1 MQTTSAGSSI
11 SRFMRWAEEKIA
23 QAVEEDERFIK
34 KSGSADF
41 LKSDIARPCSRQL
54 NKSEKLDILAR
65 INSDRGNGIKVGD
78 ACESARIHYS
88 TYVKWMKSFNLKY
101 KKLYPKGTR

>member
-1 MQTTSAGSSI
+1 METATTGASI

-23 QAVEEDERFIK
+23 QAVKDDEDFIRK
-34 KSGSADF
+34 AGSDNF
-41 LKSDIARPCSRQL
+41 LKSDAYRPCSRHL
-54 NKSEKLDILAR
+54 EESEKLAILAD
-65 INSDRGNGIKVGD
+65 INSDRDDGIKVGE

-101 KKLYPKGTR
+101 EKI